1 MINIIRNNNK
11 IFDILLSSIIIGLLL
26 FVAYYSVPFAD
37 DFCKQ
42 YNESVLNTI
51 IFLFKTGD
59 GRFLSFSGLFMTLG
73 FKYLSF
79 NQMSVFWLLFFLSSI
94 VLLTKLFE
102 NKTKSSVFIYLSV
115 LILVLIGS
123 ESYFNEIVFWA
134 TGGSVYSVS
143 TFFALLYLYILKRYG
158 INLYILLTGI
168 LFTTIGPNYT
178 IPMLVI
184 IVLEL
189 IANKQYRINEKLA
202 YSLGFVLIFSL
213 GILLIIFAP
222 GTEQRLGTVSTFWMW
237 HPRFIVEA
245 ILRVLFM
252 AFKFYPISVVVMLIV
267 LIVEFYYVFRLKS
280 KNIWNKLFSLIYNL
294 RFLFASLVSILV
306 FIKTPGLLSGR
317 AAYFFLILLIL
328 QLLNTSNKLKV
339 INITTPIRVV
349 SILLI
354 FILINTLN
362 NTYVF
367 NKKYNIDLK
376 NKSIERE
383 YLLKNYIYNNINT
396 PFKRT
401 DSLIRDERNIWAEQC
416 FDNYRNSLN

>member
-1 MINIIRNNNK
+1 M
-11 IFDILLSSIIIGLLL
+11 
-26 FVAYYSVPFAD
+26 
-37 DFCKQ
+37 
-42 YNESVLNTI
+42 
-51 IFLFKTGD
+51 
-59 GRFLSFSGLFMTLG
+59 
-73 FKYLSF
+73 
-79 NQMSVFWLLFFLSSI
+79 
-94 VLLTKLFE
+94 
-102 NKTKSSVFIYLSV
+102 
-115 LILVLIGS
+115 
-123 ESYFNEIVFWA
+123 
-134 TGGSVYSVS
+134 
-143 TFFALLYLYILKRYG
+143 
-158 INLYILLTGI
+158 
-168 LFTTIGPNYT
+168 
-178 IPMLVI
+178 
-184 IVLEL
+184 
-189 IANKQYRINEKLA
+189 
-202 YSLGFVLIFSL
+202 
-213 GILLIIFAP
+213 
-222 GTEQRLGTVSTFWMW
+222 
-237 HPRFIVEA
+237 
-245 ILRVLFM
+245 
-252 AFKFYPISVVVMLIV
+252 
-267 LIVEFYYVFRLKS
+267 
-280 KNIWNKLFSLIYNL
+280 